1 MYNKKLIISV
11 VSIIVL
17 LYGCNLNSDT
27 KKVDSKEFDYTFI
40 GKVSNGEGLIVELS
54 YPEIIDNPLQAKIEG
69 GEFKISGTTDRVRQ
83 AEIRIKNSRGFGKV
97 IIEPGLISFRF
108 DIQGDSPNYRFSMPE
123 ILEGSNNKFLI
134 DFGKELEIALE
145 GAWRFADSIKMDSMR
160 KYVYPDIRNKVF
172 NLYERKFKDSPSEL
186 RMVLVGFITE
196 KLNREGFLNKNYL
209 NKTEVSA
216 IKNYFSEIDTS
227 YYRYPEYLKAQST
240 ISMIDDLDL
249 EIKFHDYVLEEINGD
264 FVTLSEIIKNNK
276 YTILDFWWHGCQPC
290 RKFNREMKSDYE
302 NLKKYG
308 VEIIAI
314 NIDRSKKDWESASV
328 VDKISWRNL
337 FADSNT
343 DIEIKYKIKGFPTY
357 ILFDNNI
364 SVIDTNVKNKND
376 IFSWIKKV
384 NMQRE

>member
-1 MYNKKLIISV
+1 
-11 VSIIVL
+11 
-17 LYGCNLNSDT
+17 
-27 KKVDSKEFDYTFI
+27 
-40 GKVSNGEGLIVELS
+40 
-54 YPEIIDNPLQAKIEG
+54 
-69 GEFKISGTTDRVRQ
+69 
-83 AEIRIKNSRGFGKV
+83 
-97 IIEPGLISFRF
+97 
-108 DIQGDSPNYRFSMPE
+108 
-123 ILEGSNNKFLI
+123 
-134 DFGKELEIALE
+134 
-145 GAWRFADSIKMDSMR
+145 
-160 KYVYPDIRNKVF
+160 
-172 NLYERKFKDSPSEL
+172 
-186 RMVLVGFITE
+186 
-196 KLNREGFLNKNYL
+196 
-209 NKTEVSA
+209 
-216 IKNYFSEIDTS
+216 
-227 YYRYPEYLKAQST
+227 
-240 ISMIDDLDL
+240 MIDDLDL